1 MREMTKE
8 KEAMENHNSVF
19 ITIPSQT
26 GRDKLG
32 NPIPSIHP
40 FQTREG
46 KFLAE
51 VTLPADT
58 FVKGQDVSFYS
69 FIVSANQIDP
79 GKTKRLNIHSI
90 LLPEKDEKDEPWN
103 IVLKRDIGSYS
114 GEGKWEANVKEV
126 TCTSK
131 ELKESTDA
139 RYSRAK
145 KRWAVLNNSRNEV
158 NKSITSIDKN
168 SYGTSLNGEIE
179 DARKTSAEISQNTNY
194 VSVPATAPIN
204 KHVLS

>member
-1 MREMTKE
+1 MTKE
-8 KEAMENHNSVF
+8 KEAIENHNSIF

-40 FQTREG
+40 FETREG

-58 FVKGQDVSFYS
+58 FVRGQDVSFYS

-79 GKTKRLNIHSI
+79 GKTKRFNINSI
-90 LLPEKDEKDEPWN
+90 LLPENNEKGEPWN
-103 IVLKRDIGSYS
+103 IVLKRDMGSYS
-114 GEGKWEANVKEV
+114 NENKWEANVKEV
-126 TCTSK
+126 ACTSK

-145 KRWAVLNNSRNEV
+145 KRWAVLNN
-158 NKSITSIDKN
+158 NKSEMDKGANTSVSKDEN
-168 SYGTSLNGEIE
+168 NYGTSLNDEIE

-194 VSVPATAPIN
+194 VPPPAIAPNN
-204 KHVLS
+204 KHELS